1 MRKAESM
8 NLHLS
13 DGHRGRLAAGPLPG
27 QDSSV
32 AFSRRKQINTLRIF
46 NDNVTEVL
54 PDSQY
59 SVDFVAG
66 GQQLSLRVF
75 LGPGFP
81 EASRPALR
89 VLPSGLMHPWLEPGS
104 GNVMGAPG
112 LINYTVHSDLGRVVQ
127 AVKREFEKNPPKPLP
142 NGSISTPLETAFV
155 NQTPTP
161 SQLPFHQNHF
171 RTHTMPPHVARQVQH
186 QQQLG
191 QLPSRQQPNAG
202 GASELAELNEEELRD
217 MLDSDIAA
225 KEFCSKFDNVA
236 MKEVSQSKETMRECI
251 EATLEKNAELVEEA
265 EVLRKEMATKASE
278 FEGLKRLTRELC
290 GKVGASNAGLA
301 SFSSICERTAVSARE
316 AEEESDQ
323 LAEEFLSNSSGMSV
337 EEFGKRYMSTRT
349 RHHALKVRVDKLK
362 ADHTAFAPF

>member
-1 MRKAESM
+1 M

-13 DGHRGRLAAGPLPG
+13 DGHRGRPAGPMPG
-27 QDSSV
+27 QGSSM

-75 LGPGFP
+75 LAPGFP
-81 EASRPALR
+81 ETTRPALR

-104 GNVMGAPG
+104 GNVVGAPG

-127 AVKREFEKNPPKPLP
+127 AVKREFEKKPPKPLA
-142 NGSISTPLETAFV
+142 NGSISSPADAAAAFV
-155 NQTPTP
+155 NQMPTP

-171 RTHTMPPHVARQVQH
+171 RTHTMPPHIARQQQH
-186 QQQLG
+186 QQLG
-191 QLPSRQQPNAG
+191 QLPPRQQPKPG
-202 GASELAELNEEELRD
+202 GASSMIPGLAELSEEELRD

-225 KEFCSKFDNVA
+225 KEFCSKLDNAAMEEVA
-236 MKEVSQSKETMRECI
+236 QSKETARECI
-251 EATLEKNAELVEEA
+251 EAALEKNAELVEEA
-265 EVLRKEMATKASE
+265 EVLRKQIATKTSE
-278 FEGLKRLTRELC
+278 FEGLKRQTHELC

-301 SFSSICERTAVSARE
+301 SFASVCERTAVSARE
-316 AEEESDQ
+316 AEEESDK
-323 LAEEFLSNSSGMSV
+323 LAEDYISNPSGMSV
-337 EEFGKRYMSTRT
+337 EEFGKIYVSTRSK
-349 RHHALKVRVDKLK
+349 HHAHMVRVDKLK
-362 ADHTAFAPF
+362 AGHTAGFTPF